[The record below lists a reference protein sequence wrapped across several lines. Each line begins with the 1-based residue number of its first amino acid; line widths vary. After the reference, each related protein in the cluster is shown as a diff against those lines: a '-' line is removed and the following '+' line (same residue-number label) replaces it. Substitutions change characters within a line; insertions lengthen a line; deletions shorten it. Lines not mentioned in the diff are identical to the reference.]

1 MLDPDVDLVVVV
13 VVEVN
18 HGGVRGS
25 VVVVVVVVMP
35 IRQPNPPTTNVRQPA
50 ASGTNN
56 TCEAKNGDDNVDDRR
71 RGEALRSAAA
81 LQLFSRLLPTLFSSN
96 PVTEVSA
103 HGPSSEL
110 CREQLCTKSEQW
122 KREWKLQ
129 WRCYDCLVNCDNNVH
144 K

>member
-56 TCEAKNGDDNVDDRR
+56 TCEAKNGDDDVDERR
-71 RGEALRSAAA
+71 RGEALRSAAT
-81 LQLFSRLLPTLFSSN
+81 LQLFLLPNTLLLPTLCGRSLPTARVASSAA
-96 PVTEVSA
+96 S
-103 HGPSSEL
+103 
-110 CREQLCTKSEQW
+110 
-122 KREWKLQ
+122 
-129 WRCYDCLVNCDNNVH
+129 NCAQRANNGKHVETAMALL
-144 K
+144 